1 MGKGTIEFL
10 GHLVFFV
17 FACPEEKSF
26 WVENSLS
33 SSCLCFVA
41 TVSVFDW
48 RRAFRSIVTFANTWP
63 WWLGIVCQGVE
74 STATP
79 LDVRAMGPPVVSL
92 AYAHLDRCARPLH
105 RLVAS

>member
-48 RRAFRSIVTFANTWP
+48 RRAFRSIVTFANTMVARDC
-63 WWLGIVCQGVE
+63 LLR
-74 STATP
+74 SLTATP
-79 LDVRAMGPPVVSL
+79 LDVRAMQLPVVSQ
-92 AYAHLDRCARPLH
+92 ADPVHLDHYVRPF
-105 RLVAS
+105 RM

>member
-10 GHLVFFV
+10 GHLVFFR

-48 RRAFRSIVTFANTWP
+48 RRAFRSITTFANTMVARDC
-63 WWLGIVCQGVE
+63 L
-74 STATP
+74 SRSLTATP
-79 LDVRAMGPPVVSL
+79 FNVRAMGLPVVSQ
-92 AYAHLDRCARPLH
+92 AYVHLDRCARPLH